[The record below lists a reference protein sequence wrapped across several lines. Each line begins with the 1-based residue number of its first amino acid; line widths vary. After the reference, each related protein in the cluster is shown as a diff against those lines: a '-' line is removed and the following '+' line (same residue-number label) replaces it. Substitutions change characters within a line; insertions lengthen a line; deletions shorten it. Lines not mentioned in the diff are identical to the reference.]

1 MRRPTRTPEQ
11 RLENLLALQ
20 SLLARVARELG
31 AATEL
36 QPVLTTV
43 LEAMRSLV
51 DFRGGSVCLVDNG
64 EIRIAAADPPPSLDV
79 LAARLAVGEGLAG
92 RVVAGQRPVYSPDL
106 DTDPRVDPELRR
118 RGSNAGMRSY
128 LGVPLICLGW
138 VIGLI
143 QVDSED
149 TDAFDEDDLAV
160 LVGLATQVA
169 GAIES
174 ARRYEQV
181 IELERLKADFMA
193 RVSHELRTPL
203 TIISGF
209 ITTLVT
215 YESRLDPDQRREM
228 LNRIETASE
237 RLAVLIDELLT
248 VTGFEAGVVVP
259 TPTETNVAAELHAV
273 VNELVNETRTDAPD
287 PALFT
292 VECPSELTLVT
303 DQRLFRHAVRLL
315 VDNALKYG
323 GRAVLHG
330 SAGPGGATRIEIIDS
345 GPGVPVDKRERIFE
359 RFTRGD
365 DETRPGMGLGLPLVK
380 LLAGGIGARVEV
392 DDGPDGS
399 GAVFRLL
406 FWPPWADA
414 TEDASRTTV

>member
-51 DFRGGSVCLVDNG
+51 DFRGGTVCLVDNG

-79 LAARLAVGEGLAG
+79 LAARLAVGQGLAG

-106 DTDPRVDPELRR
+106 DTDPRGAPELRR

-149 TDAFDEDDLAV
+149 TDAFDEDAV
-160 LVGLATQVA
+160 VALGGLATQVA
-169 GAIES
+169 GSIES

-181 IELERLKADFMA
+181 IELERLK
-193 RVSHELRTPL
+193 
-203 TIISGF
+203 
-209 ITTLVT
+209 
-215 YESRLDPDQRREM
+215 
-228 LNRIETASE
+228 
-237 RLAVLIDELLT
+237 
-248 VTGFEAGVVVP
+248 
-259 TPTETNVAAELHAV
+259 
-273 VNELVNETRTDAPD
+273 
-287 PALFT
+287 
-292 VECPSELTLVT
+292 
-303 DQRLFRHAVRLL
+303 
-315 VDNALKYG
+315 
-323 GRAVLHG
+323 
-330 SAGPGGATRIEIIDS
+330 
-345 GPGVPVDKRERIFE
+345 
-359 RFTRGD
+359 
-365 DETRPGMGLGLPLVK
+365 
-380 LLAGGIGARVEV
+380 
-392 DDGPDGS
+392 
-399 GAVFRLL
+399 
-406 FWPPWADA
+406 
-414 TEDASRTTV
+414 